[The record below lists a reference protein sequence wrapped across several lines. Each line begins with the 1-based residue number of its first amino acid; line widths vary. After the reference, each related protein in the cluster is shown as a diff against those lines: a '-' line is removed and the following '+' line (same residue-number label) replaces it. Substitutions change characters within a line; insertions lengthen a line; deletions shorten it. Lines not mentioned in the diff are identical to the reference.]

1 MAKVWLKGDFLFY
14 GPNLFWASFW
24 TWNSLSWSLNGCM
37 VLACYC
43 TTRLPHSRGASSPED
58 QQPITKELTF
68 IGGKA
73 FYKMRVSVYFHS
85 VETTDHDKHMWL
97 TEWRDDEWLGSVVAR
112 QENHSNKHAEVRQAQ
127 LIWWCINGE
136 RYWRAVVLSFS
147 LQSW

>member
-1 MAKVWLKGDFLFY
+1 MAKVCLKGEFWFY

-58 QQPITKELTF
+58 QQPITKELAF

-73 FYKMRVSVYFHS
+73 FYKLRVSVYSHFVEILNFAMPSSFLVWDFIYVRVTLFKMKEIRAYLGYLVVFGIYLSLPECETVQWS
-85 VETTDHDKHMWL
+85 VLVKKW
-97 TEWRDDEWLGSVVAR
+97 
-112 QENHSNKHAEVRQAQ
+112 
-127 LIWWCINGE
+127 
-136 RYWRAVVLSFS
+136 Y
-147 LQSW
+147 